1 MTVNTTTNIL
11 KVLSRNLLGNATQ
24 REIDEFLAANLPRFE
39 QPASRSE
46 WSTRAQ
52 SIRRHMLRSFFRG
65 HPDGIL
71 QEEPRVVWGRTITTG
86 KGYRIRKLRYEGYP
100 GLWVPALLY
109 EPVGLGKKKIP
120 AVLNP
125 NGHHAGGKAMEYKQA
140 RCINLAKR
148 GMLALNTEFIGMGEL
163 HADCV
168 HSRIG
173 HLDLCGVSGVG
184 VFYLLMKRGLDVL
197 LAHRNADPDRVAMTG
212 LSGGGW
218 QTAVLSA
225 LDTRI
230 KVIVPVAG
238 HSPAW
243 QRVDRPKDIGDLEQ
257 LPSDQCAIADY
268 DELTA
273 LFAPRP
279 SLLIYNRNDDCCFQ
293 AARSRLSVYQ
303 PVVPVFEMLNVRDN
317 LEFHEN
323 VDPGTHNYEKDNRTQ
338 MYRFLNRHFGLDGPD
353 EEIHYED
360 EIRSED
366 ELKVGLPLENATL
379 NILATRAWR
388 AIRERGATRSAQRPN
403 AARKRL
409 ARILHLPEFERV
421 RTVDTVS
428 SARGFSGRTVR
439 SLILK
444 VGKWSVPVTEIVPKQ
459 PRGVALALFDK
470 GRPGTTNFQVD
481 HLLASDR
488 RIYIADIYGT
498 GEAAPDW
505 PYHMVMASTGHR
517 PLGLQVGQVMAL
529 VRWIC
534 RVNRR
539 RQIDLLTKGPITS
552 TVALIATAL
561 KPTAISKLATSSLF
575 ATLGSLIAAD
585 YRYEDMTPLFCF
597 GLLSEFDTPEL
608 IDLCRSVPF
617 SDETR
622 GLLQ

>member
-1 MTVNTTTNIL
+1 
-11 KVLSRNLLGNATQ
+11 
-24 REIDEFLAANLPRFE
+24 
-39 QPASRSE
+39 
-46 WSTRAQ
+46 
-52 SIRRHMLRSFFRG
+52 
-65 HPDGIL
+65 
-71 QEEPRVVWGRTITTG
+71 
-86 KGYRIRKLRYEGYP
+86 
-100 GLWVPALLY
+100 
-109 EPVGLGKKKIP
+109 
-120 AVLNP
+120 
-125 NGHHAGGKAMEYKQA
+125 
-140 RCINLAKR
+140 
-148 GMLALNTEFIGMGEL
+148 
-163 HADCV
+163 V

-197 LAHRNADPDRVAMTG
+197 LAHRNADLDRVAMTG

-218 QTAVLSA
+218 QTAILSA

-243 QRVDRPKDIGDLEQ
+243 QRLHYPKDIGDLEQ
-257 LPSDQCAIADY
+257 VPSDQCSIADY

-293 AARSRLSVYQ
+293 AARSRLSIYQ
-303 PVVPVFEMLNVRDN
+303 PVVPVFELLNAGHN

-338 MYRFLNRHFGLDGPD
+338 MYRFLNRHFGLDGSDD
-353 EEIHYED
+353 EIPYED
-360 EIRSED
+360 EVLSE
-366 ELKVGLPLENATL
+366 EQLKVGLPLDNATL
-379 NILATRAWR
+379 NSLALTAWR
-388 AIRERGATRSAQRPN
+388 AISERGSNRSERRPD

-409 ARILHLPEFERV
+409 ARILRLPDFDRV
-421 RTVDTVS
+421 KIVDTNS
-428 SARGFSGRTVR
+428 STRGFAGRTVR
-439 SLILK
+439 SLVLK
-444 VGKWSVPVTEIVPKQ
+444 VGAWSVPVTEIVPKR

-470 GRPGTTNFQVD
+470 GRPGITNFQVD
-481 HLLASDR
+481 HLLSSDR

-505 PYHMVMASTGHR
+505 PYHMMMASSGHR

-529 VRWIC
+529 VKWIC
-534 RVNRR
+534 RLNRR
-539 RQIDLLTKGPITS
+539 GQIDLLTKGPITS

-561 KPTAISKLATSSLF
+561 EPAVISKLTTSSLF

-585 YRYEDMTPLFCF
+585 YRYEELTPLFCF

-622 GLLQ
+622 GLLS

>member
-1 MTVNTTTNIL
+1 MTATTTTKVL
-11 KVLSRNLLGNATQ
+11 EVLSRNLTGEATQ
-24 REIDEFLAANLPRFE
+24 HEVVDFLADHLPRFD
-39 QPASRSE
+39 QPVSRSE
-46 WSTRAQ
+46 WTRRAQ
-52 SIRRHMLRSFFRG
+52 SVRRRMLRSFFQG

-71 QEEPRVVWGRTITTG
+71 QEEPRVVWSTIINTG
-86 KGYRIRKLRYEGYP
+86 GGYRIRKLRYEGYP

-109 EPVGLGKKKIP
+109 EPVGLRNRKVP

-173 HLDLCGVSGVG
+173 HLDLCGISGVG
-184 VFYLLMKRGLDVL
+184 VFYLIMKRGLDVL

-243 QRVDRPKDIGDLEQ
+243 QRIDRPKDIGDLEQ
-257 LPSDQCAIADY
+257 LPSDQCSIADY

-293 AARSRLSVYQ
+293 AARSRLSIYQ
-303 PVVPVFEMLNVRDN
+303 PVVPVFELLNAGHN

-353 EEIHYED
+353 EEIPYDGEVL
-360 EIRSED
+360 SEE

-379 NILATRAWR
+379 NSLALKAWR
-388 AIRERGATRSAQRPN
+388 AIGEQRPSRPARRKD

-409 ARILHLPEFERV
+409 ARILRLPDLNRIEI
-421 RTVDTVS
+421 VDTNS
-428 SARGFSGRTVR
+428 STRGLAGRTVR
-439 SLILK
+439 SLILR
-444 VGKWSVPVTEIVPKQ
+444 VGPWSVPVTEIVPKR

-470 GRPGTTNFQVD
+470 GRSGTTNFQVD
-481 HLLASDR
+481 HLLAGDR

-534 RVNRR
+534 RMTRR

-552 TVALIATAL
+552 TVALVTTAL
-561 KPTAISKLATSSLF
+561 RPVMISKLATSSLF

-585 YRYEDMTPLFCF
+585 YRYEDLTPLFCF

-622 GLLQ
+622 GLL